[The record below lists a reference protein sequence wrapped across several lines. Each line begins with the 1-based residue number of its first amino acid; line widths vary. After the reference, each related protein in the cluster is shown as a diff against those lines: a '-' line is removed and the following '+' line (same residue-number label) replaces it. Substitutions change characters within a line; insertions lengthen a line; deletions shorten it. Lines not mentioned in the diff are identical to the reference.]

1 MVEKSKK
8 KGESE
13 LLEKR
18 EKLMIELEKIRKRV
32 AEFAE
37 YGELDM
43 MVQYVNDVRA
53 VQKRLVEASETINF
67 INKVFFAPKILLALL
82 YISSKSCVCD

>member
-1 MVEKSKK
+1 M
-8 KGESE
+8 
-13 LLEKR
+13 L
-18 EKLMIELEKIRKRV
+18 ELEKIRKRA

-53 VQKRLVEASETINF
+53 VQKRLADAQEAINF
-67 INKVFFAPKILLALL
+67 INKVGL
-82 YISSKSCVCD
+82 

>member
-67 INKVFFAPKILLALL
+67 INKVNIWHVQP
-82 YISSKSCVCD
+82 

>member
-1 MVEKSKK
+1 MVE
-8 KGESE
+8 
-13 LLEKR
+13 LD
-18 EKLMIELEKIRKRV
+18 KIRKRV

-53 VQKRLVEASETINF
+53 VQKRIAEAQENINF
-67 INKVFFAPKILLALL
+67 INKVIGGLL
-82 YISSKSCVCD
+82 SDSRC